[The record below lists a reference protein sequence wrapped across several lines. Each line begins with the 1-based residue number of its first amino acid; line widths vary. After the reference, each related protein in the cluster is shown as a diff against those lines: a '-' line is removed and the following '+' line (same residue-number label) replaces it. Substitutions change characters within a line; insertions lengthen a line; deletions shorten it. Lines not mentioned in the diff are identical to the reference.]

1 MNTEHIAIFL
11 NLANTLSFSK
21 TAMNMGISQS
31 AVSQDISSIEK
42 ELGTELFYRTRKK
55 VALTKAGKAFYEDIL
70 PVYQDYIDT
79 FRKLEAMNEQN
90 HIEIHLGFSGTPY
103 EIFALNE
110 VIKKYRREHPKVQFV
125 VNHNSPQEL
134 AAKLSEGILDI
145 AFLTKDCLSDS
156 GLKFKALTQGKYCA
170 VFADGVPVPAS
181 KSLKHLDLAK
191 EKVLFLDENIC
202 SPQQAALQKALDQ
215 DQPQLSVINANS
227 IAAEFFNLNAGL
239 GIGIL
244 PSTALPK
251 LARVTCIPLSGKNE
265 VTYGVAISKH
275 PFSNLVVDF
284 FNWLD
289 AEQMPETIA
298 Y

>member
-170 VFADGVPVPAS
+170 VFADGIPVPAS

-202 SPQQAALQKALDQ
+202 SPQQAALQKAFDQ
-215 DQPQLSVINANS
+215 DQPQLRAINANS

-251 LARVTCIPLSGKNE
+251 IATLTCIPLSGKN
-265 VTYGVAISKH
+265 
-275 PFSNLVVDF
+275 
-284 FNWLD
+284 
-289 AEQMPETIA
+289 
-298 Y
+298 